1 MSVMGSQLEIDLDPE
16 GSETIVPRHTGQ
28 TGTGCFHLHDHS
40 ILETFDAAGR
50 QGPLFV
56 SELST
61 AAAMDAEGRTHS
73 LIYWS
78 LERVQVFSVSVTP
91 RL

>member
-16 GSETIVPRHTGQ
+16 GSETVVPRHTGQ

-40 ILETFDAAGR
+40 ILETTLDGGR

-56 SELST
+56 SHLST
-61 AAAMDAEGRTHS
+61 AAAMDAEGRTRD
-73 LIYWS
+73 L
-78 LERVQVFSVSVTP
+78 LGFQNSV
-91 RL
+91 